1 MVLRNSESLEVVPPE
16 AQRGV
21 LYLGHIPFGFYEDAL
36 EAFFTQF
43 GLVTRLRLSR
53 NSKVC
58 FYVVINISF
67 AIRLSINTQSGF
79 YSCTIQTSKAKHY
92 AFIEMAHAEV
102 ATIAAAAMNGYM
114 MFGRTLTCHVVPSEK
129 VRDFN

>member
-1 MVLRNSESLEVVPPE
+1 MLVVKEKVILIFESVSFLVLYKSEALEDVPPE

-58 FYVVINISF
+58 FNVVISISF
-67 AIRLSINTQSGF
+67 AIRLSINIHSL
-79 YSCTIQTSKAKHY
+79 
-92 AFIEMAHAEV
+92 V
-102 ATIAAAAMNGYM
+102 
-114 MFGRTLTCHVVPSEK
+114 
-129 VRDFN
+129 